1 MLLFKILG
9 LHCPQELS
17 FSTGTWVLSMSLW
30 AGLKAVD
37 SNKLLLVLY
46 FCIFLPPYTS
56 VCVALFSDT
65 SIGFYDSG
73 DGFGS
78 GQSEA
83 TTANAHTSKNY
94 VKFISNPS
102 SFLFLCLRLT
112 FSSYFLSVSCLL
124 QMFWGICTPPGTMIT
139 RKWSTTLGV
148 SIRGG
153 TPK

>member
-1 MLLFKILG
+1 MPAGAILFNWNLGSLDVSLSWFEGRGFQQIVAGTLFLNLFSPLFSLL
-9 LHCPQELS
+9 
-17 FSTGTWVLSMSLW
+17 
-30 AGLKAVD
+30 
-37 SNKLLLVLY
+37 
-46 FCIFLPPYTS
+46 S
-56 VCVALFSDT
+56 VCAALLPDT
-65 SIGFYDSG
+65 LIGFYDSG

-139 RKWSTTLGV
+139 RK
-148 SIRGG
+148 
-153 TPK
+153 